1 MVTMTLFADLT
12 RAASP
17 FRAFAVATVVLGSV
31 ASPAFAN
38 EAAVPL
44 VQGDKI
50 VITTMDLQADALRMP
65 PEMRPLVF
73 SRVQTV
79 SQVASN
85 LYTRRALAAE
95 AQAIGLDKDPL
106 IAAHLKVAMDKV
118 LSDALLERIDQKS
131 APTDQVVE
139 AKARTLY
146 RARPER
152 FKADEQVQ
160 ARHIL
165 IAGTTPE
172 SKAEAENILK
182 DLKGGADFAKL
193 AEEKSADK
201 GSAAKGGDVGF
212 FAKGRMVPQF
222 EQAAFELKN
231 KNDLS
236 GVVESQFGYHI
247 IQLLDRKPAGVRPI
261 EEVKDELA
269 KEVRATIAQ
278 DARVAEAQRLQA
290 NGKPDAKAMEA
301 FAKTYESAVPAAQRA
316 VAPRQ

>member
-1 MVTMTLFADLT
+1 MTLFADLP

-17 FRAFAVATVVLGSV
+17 IRALAVASAVFGWMAGPAV
-31 ASPAFAN
+31 AS

-50 VITTMDLQADALRMP
+50 VITTLDVQADALRMP
-65 PEMRPLVF
+65 PEMRPLVL
-73 SRVQTV
+73 SRVPTV

-85 LYTRRALAAE
+85 LYVRRALAAE

-106 IAAHLKVAMDKV
+106 VAAHLKVAMDKV

-131 APTDQVVE
+131 APNEAAVE

-146 RARPER
+146 RAKPDR
-152 FKADEQVQ
+152 FKGEEQVR

-165 IAGTTPE
+165 IAGTNSE
-172 SKAEAENILK
+172 SKAEAEKLLK

-222 EQAAFELKN
+222 EQAAFGLKN

-236 GVVESQFGYHI
+236 DVVESQFGYHI
-247 IQLLDRKPAGVRPI
+247 IQLLDRKPAGIRPF

-269 KEVRATIAQ
+269 KEVRATITQ

-290 NGKPDAKAMEA
+290 NGTPDAKAMEA
-301 FAKTYESAVPAAQRA
+301 FAKTYEAAVPAAQRA
-316 VAPRQ
+316 VAPKQ